1 MREEPLP
8 WPSYACSAPPREI
21 NVGAAVIA
29 SRVSHSAGVNSAR
42 RRFSW
47 RCLIGDVLWSCAGS
61 TRKAPRWDGVRRFTG
76 DHPRKE
82 RPNFGLCY
90 AWQCAQSRAAR
101 IAGFTDSPA
110 SGAIIARLPA
120 IGRWRAARQENRT
133 RPAAADLAVQ
143 IVDHLLRIRGRRRL
157 AAAPNSS
164 PARHQLLLPVADH
177 RRMNPKLRRQLRQ
190 GLLPRKRRHRHPRFE
205 LRAVLLPLYAHFSRP
220 GIRPNLRKPAQP
232 T

>member
-29 SRVSHSAGVNSAR
+29 SRVSHSAGANSAR

-47 RCLIGDVLWSCAGS
+47 RCLIGDVLWSRAGS

-90 AWQCAQSRAAR
+90 ARQCAQSRAAR

-133 RPAAADLAVQ
+133 RPAADRSCGADRRSLSA
-143 IVDHLLRIRGRRRL
+143 HPRRRRL

-164 PARHQLLLPVADH
+164 PARVTSSCFQLLIIV
-177 RRMNPKLRRQLRQ
+177 
-190 GLLPRKRRHRHPRFE
+190 E
-205 LRAVLLPLYAHFSRP
+205 
-220 GIRPNLRKPAQP
+220 
-232 T
+232 